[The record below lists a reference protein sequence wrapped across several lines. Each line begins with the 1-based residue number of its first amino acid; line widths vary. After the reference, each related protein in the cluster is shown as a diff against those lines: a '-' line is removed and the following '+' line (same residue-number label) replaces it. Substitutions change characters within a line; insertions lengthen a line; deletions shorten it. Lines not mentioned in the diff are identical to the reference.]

1 MAFNSR
7 VASFGSNDSGYESSI
22 IDEPRRQAAKSAD
35 HAKEV
40 AKHRQHLM
48 ASEMSRRDAEEYQQD
63 MLEHMLKVDV
73 SEYSAVI
80 REK

>member
-7 VASFGSNDSGYESSI
+7 VASFGSNDSGYESGI
-22 IDEPRRQAAKSAD
+22 IDEPRRQTAKNAD

-40 AKHRQHLM
+40 AKHRQHVM

-63 MLEHMLKVDV
+63 MLEHMLKMDV
-73 SEYSAVI
+73 SGCSPVI
-80 REK
+80 EEN